1 MVTVP
6 AIPHS
11 PDQRSLQVGATRN
24 SVTSAPDRPLADPV
38 PLAGFFL
45 GVFGEVVTQAF
56 HPLAGL
62 ELGVLCLWYDDGLV
76 DGKEVTGLG

>member
-1 MVTVP
+1 VRQTN
-6 AIPHS
+6 AS
-11 PDQRSLQVGATRN
+11 CGLLQTN
-24 SVTSAPDRPLADPV
+24 LYTP
-38 PLAGFFL
+38 AGFFL